1 MRTLSSRCR
10 KYYNNCLAEISVRF
24 KQADNFSH
32 YNERLFV
39 NRITVPFLLPVQ
51 LYCMKI
57 IYPRHFYALLIPLLL
72 FSTHAYST
80 DIRGIVLNAGNK
92 SPIANVIVSLDE
104 LQTTTVTNAFGNYSF
119 SNVPDGNYHIEFIFI
134 GFEPAVESVILNDQP
149 IALSTLLIPS
159 AINLEAVSVAA
170 DHNSG
175 TGSMS
180 ALDIRLRPVSTAQ
193 DFLRLVPGLFIA
205 QHAGGGKA
213 EQMFLR
219 GFDIDHGTDVSVNVD
234 GMPVNMVSHAH
245 GQGYA
250 DLHFVIPETIRSF
263 DFQKGPYNPQ
273 YGDFTTAAFVNFNT
287 YDAIDSSMVKLTAG
301 QFNTLRTMA
310 MLDLFNSDQN
320 GNKQSVY
327 LAGEYYISDGPFIDP
342 QDFIRTNIFA
352 KYHAQFGN
360 DKILNISA
368 STFKS
373 QWNASG
379 QIPERAVEDGSIDR
393 FGSIDN
399 GEGGFTGRSNVN
411 IVYTKLLSPSAD
423 FTNQIWYSKYNFELY
438 SDFTFFLNDSIN
450 GDMIRQK
457 EDRYLYGYTGIIHKD
472 INLAGYPVAF
482 KSGFGFRSDRI
493 NNDELS
499 HVAERS
505 IVLQTLA
512 LGDVDQLNTFAYVSL
527 TTDLTPQF
535 SMETAI
541 RADHFKFGYND
552 ELDSIYNYST
562 QTATIPTYK
571 LNFDYHPLDN
581 LIIYLHNGKGFH
593 SNDARVVIAEEGH
606 EILPAAY
613 GSDLGVR
620 IKPIGSL
627 IINPALWILYL
638 EQEFVYVGDEAV
650 VEPSGKTLRK
660 GFDLSARWQITKW
673 LFADAD
679 VNYTIARA
687 LNAPEGEDYIPLAPD
702 LTSIGGLSI
711 KSGNGWSGS
720 LRYRYM
726 HDRPANEDNSVVAK
740 GYFVNDLVANYAHD
754 HYSAGI
760 EIQNLFNVDWNEAQ
774 FETTSRLQD
783 EPMPVTELH
792 FTPGTPFFLKLNL
805 TYSF

>member
-1 MRTLSSRCR
+1 M
-10 KYYNNCLAEISVRF
+10 K
-24 KQADNFSH
+24 
-32 YNERLFV
+32 V
-39 NRITVPFLLPVQ
+39 NYL
-51 LYCMKI
+51 
-57 IYPRHFYALLIPLLL
+57 RHFYAFPIFFLCWSFKC
-72 FSTHAYST
+72 FSS
-80 DIRGIVLNAGNK
+80 DIQGIVLNAGNQ
-92 SPIANVIVSLDE
+92 SPIENVIVILDE
-104 LQTTTVTNAFGNYSF
+104 LQVTTVTNAFGNYTF
-119 SNVPDGNYHIEFIFI
+119 SHVPDGNYHIEFIYL
-134 GFEPAVESVILNDQP
+134 GFEPAVESVVLRSQP
-149 IALSTLLIPS
+149 LMISTVLTPS
-159 AINLEAVSVAA
+159 AIDLDAVSVAA
-170 DHNSG
+170 DHRSG
-175 TGSMS
+175 SGSMS

-263 DFQKGPYNPQ
+263 DFQKGPYDPQ

-287 YDAIDSSMVKLTAG
+287 YDAIDSSTVKLSAG

-310 MLDLFNSDQN
+310 LLDLFHSDQN

-342 QDFIRTNIFA
+342 QDFSRTNIFA
-352 KYHAQFGN
+352 KYHAQFGS
-360 DKILNISA
+360 DKIVTISA
-368 STFKS
+368 SAFNS
-373 QWNASG
+373 RWDASG

-399 GEGGFTGRSNVN
+399 GEGGFTGRSNLN
-411 IVYTKLLSPSAD
+411 IVYTKLLSPRAD

-457 EDRYLYGYTGIIHKD
+457 ESRNLFGYTGILHKD
-472 INLAGYPVAF
+472 LYLAGFPATL

-499 HVAERS
+499 HMAQRS
-505 IVLQTLA
+505 IVLESMA
-512 LGDVDQLNTFAYVSL
+512 IGDVDQLNAFAFVAFI
-527 TTDLTPQF
+527 TDLSPKF

-541 RADHFKFGYND
+541 RADHFKFGYTD
-552 ELDSIYNYST
+552 QLDSIYNYSI
-562 QTATIPTYK
+562 QTAAIPTFK
-571 LNFDYHPLDN
+571 LNFDFHPLNN

-593 SNDARVVIAEEGH
+593 SNDARVVIAEEGR

-613 GSDLGVR
+613 GSDLGIR
-620 IKPIGSL
+620 FKPMRSL
-627 IINPALWILYL
+627 IINPALWVLYL
-638 EQEFVYVGDEAV
+638 QQEFVYVGDEAV
-650 VEPSGKTLRK
+650 VEPSGKTMRK
-660 GFDLSARWQITKW
+660 GFDLSARWQITDW

-679 VNYTIARA
+679 INYTIARA
-687 LNAPEGEDYIPLAPD
+687 LNTPEGQNYIPLAPD

-711 KSGNGWSGS
+711 KSGNGWSAS

-726 HDRPANEDNSVVAK
+726 HDRPANEDYSVVAK
-740 GYFVNDLVANYAHD
+740 GYFVNDLVINYAHA
-754 HYSAGI
+754 HYSAGV
-760 EIQNLFNVDWNEAQ
+760 EIQNLFNVEWNEAQ